1 MDTRRKLVIGSQVF
15 LPLSQNSRNLI
26 VDLVRTARE
35 LRNCRG
41 GRPRT
46 LFANDQI
53 SAVLA

>member
-1 MDTRRKLVIGSQVF
+1 MGGKIV
-15 LPLSQNSRNLI
+15 
-26 VDLVRTARE
+26 VDLARTVRE
-35 LRNCRG
+35 FRNCRG